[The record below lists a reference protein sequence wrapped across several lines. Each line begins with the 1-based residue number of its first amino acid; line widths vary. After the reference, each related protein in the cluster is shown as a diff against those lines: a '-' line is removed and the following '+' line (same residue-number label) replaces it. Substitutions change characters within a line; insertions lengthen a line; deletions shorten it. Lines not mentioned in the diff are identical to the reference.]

1 MIEINHNF
9 VEKTLADYQ
18 VLQTELRAH
27 REYLQMLFDIVPAE
41 MMEVYSIPPLAD
53 TESAFQ
59 AILSNDRQHQVNL
72 YLVNTVRG
80 FLDSLSDEERLLIR
94 LRYLE
99 AKSWACV
106 ADTFYI
112 SASTIKNRWR
122 TKILDKGVS
131 YFQAN
136 PCPPLPEIK
145 RGLMEVIQHAPRL

>member
-9 VEKTLADYQ
+9 VEKTLADYAI
-18 VLQTELRAH
+18 LQTEARAH

-106 ADTFYI
+106 AEHFHI
-112 SASTIKNRWR
+112 SIPTAKKRR
-122 TKILDKGVS
+122 VVILNKAVDF
-131 YFQAN
+131 FQEN
-136 PCPPLPEIK
+136 PCPPLPTVK
-145 RGLMEVIQHAPRL
+145 RGLMERIQSPRL

>member
-18 VLQTELRAH
+18 VLQTELRVH
-27 REYLQMLFDIVPAE
+27 REYLKMLYDLCPDAL
-41 MMEVYSIPPLAD
+41 MEVYSIPPLAD

-59 AILSNDRQHQVNL
+59 AILSNDRQYQVTS
-72 YLVNTVRG
+72 YLLRTTKG
-80 FLDSLSDEERLLIR
+80 FMDSLPAEERALVEARYIKSQTWVDVARLLN
-94 LRYLE
+94 
-99 AKSWACV
+99 
-106 ADTFYI
+106 I
-112 SASTIKNRWR
+112 SASTAKNRWR

-131 YFQAN
+131 YFQDN

>member
-27 REYLQMLFDIVPAE
+27 REYLQMLFNITPAE

-106 ADTFYI
+106 AEHFHI
-112 SASTIKNRWR
+112 SIPTAKNCRR
-122 TKILDKGVS
+122 NKVLDKGIS
-131 YFQAN
+131 YFQEN
-136 PCPPLPEIK
+136 PCPPLPTVK

>member
-18 VLQTELRAH
+18 VLQTEARAH

-59 AILSNDRQHQVNL
+59 AILSDDRQYQVTL
-72 YLVNTVRG
+72 YLIGTVKG
-80 FLDSLSDEERLLIR
+80 FVDSLSDEERLLIR

-106 ADTFYI
+106 AEHLNI
-112 SASTIKNRWR
+112 SIPTAKKRR
-122 TKILDKGVS
+122 VVILNKAVDF
-131 YFQAN
+131 FQDN

-145 RGLMEVIQHAPRL
+145 RGLMERIQSPRL

>member
-27 REYLQMLFDIVPAE
+27 REYLKMLYDLCPDAL
-41 MMEVYSIPPLAD
+41 MGVYSIQPLED
-53 TESAFQ
+53 KDSAFQ
-59 AILSNDRQHQVNL
+59 AILNNDRQYQVTL
-72 YLVNTVRG
+72 YLIGMVKG
-80 FLDSLSDEERLLIR
+80 FVDSLNDVERALVK

-106 ADTFYI
+106 AEHFHI
-112 SASTIKNRWR
+112 SIPTAKNCIRN
-122 TKILDKGVS
+122 KVLDKGIF
-131 YFQAN
+131 YFKAN

>member
-9 VEKTLADYQ
+9 VEKTLSDYQ
-18 VLQTELRAH
+18 VLQTELRVH
-27 REYLQMLFDIVPAE
+27 REYLKMLYDLCPDAL
-41 MMEVYSIPPLAD
+41 MGVYSVPPLED
-53 TESAFQ
+53 KDSAFQ

-80 FLDSLSDEERLLIR
+80 FLDSLSDEERLLIK

-131 YFQAN
+131 YFQAS

>member
-18 VLQTELRAH
+18 VLQAELRAH

-41 MMEVYSIPPLAD
+41 MMGVYDIPPLED
-53 TESAFQ
+53 KDSAFQ

-80 FLDSLSDEERLLIR
+80 FLDSLSDEEGLLIR

-106 ADTFYI
+106 AEHLNI
-112 SASTIKNRWR
+112 SIPTAKNCRR
-122 TKILDKGVS
+122 NKVLDKGIS
-131 YFQAN
+131 YFQEN
-136 PCPPLPEIK
+136 PCPPLPTVK
-145 RGLMEVIQHAPRL
+145 RGLMERIQSPRL

>member
-27 REYLQMLFDIVPAE
+27 REYLQMLFDIFPAE

-106 ADTFYI
+106 AEHFHI
-112 SASTIKNRWR
+112 SASTAKNRR
-122 TKILDKGVS
+122 RVKILDMGVEFFLS
-131 YFQAN
+131 N